1 MSDERDDHG
10 LSAGADQL
18 LDDAGP
24 RELERG
30 PTGTEEGELRGPGQW
45 LRFVDA
51 LDRLRLGHA
60 TATPRPLT
68 TSPTFRDRHR
78 L

>member
-1 MSDERDDHG
+1 MPDECDDDG
-10 LSAGADQL
+10 LPAGTDQL

-30 PTGTEEGELRGPGQW
+30 PARAEERELRGSRQW

-51 LDRLRLGHA
+51 LDRLRFRHA
-60 TATPRPLT
+60 TVTP
-68 TSPTFRDRHR
+68 
-78 L
+78 